1 MIPSLLYLWVYEG
14 RLSYCRMAFNN
25 DAKYSK
31 EIVSRIGK
39 TYGME
44 RGL

>member
-1 MIPSLLYLWVYEG
+1 
-14 RLSYCRMAFNN
+14 MAFNN
-25 DAKYSK
+25 DGKYSK

-39 TYGME
+39 TYGIE